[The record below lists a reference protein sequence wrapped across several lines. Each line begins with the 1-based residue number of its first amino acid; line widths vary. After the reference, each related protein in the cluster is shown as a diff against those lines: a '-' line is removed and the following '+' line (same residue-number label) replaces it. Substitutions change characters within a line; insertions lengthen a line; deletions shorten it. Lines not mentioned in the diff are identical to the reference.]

1 MKGQLYSLTNGLSKM
16 RCVACDKL
24 LSDYETSLRSLTTD
38 EYMDMCE
45 ECLDTIS
52 DDVAVYSLKDP
63 DEMQEVSDGT
73 D

>member
-1 MKGQLYSLTNGLSKM
+1 M

-52 DDVAVYSLKDP
+52 EEVAVYSLKDP